1 MKPVSKE
8 EFLAILERQQKSGL
22 SIKDFCANEFYTVS
36 SFHYWKSKFGLSRS
50 YNNNTPEVPTDTL
63 APISINRP
71 VKTPATVS
79 GISTRK
85 SQGEIRIK
93 LPGGIQVSFI
103 GSAQAEIAMNLLNQI
118 CSRHVLPE

>member
-8 EFLAILERQQKSGL
+8 EFMAILERQQKSGL
-22 SIKDFCANEFYTVS
+22 SIKDFCANESYTVS
-36 SFHYWKSKFGLSRS
+36 SFHYWKSKFGLSRP
-50 YNNNTPEVPTDTL
+50 YNTNEAKLSTDTL

-71 VKTPATVS
+71 IKVPATVS
-79 GISTRK
+79 GTTSRN

-103 GSAQAEIAMNLLNQI
+103 GSAQAEIAINLLNQI

>member
-22 SIKDFCANEFYTVS
+22 SIKDFCANESYRVS
-36 SFHYWKSKFGLSRS
+36 SFHYWKSKFGLCRP
-50 YNNNTPEVPTDTL
+50 YNNNEQEKPAGTL
-63 APISINRP
+63 APISLNLP
-71 VKTPATVS
+71 VKIPVTVPDS
-79 GISTRK
+79 SPRN

-103 GSAQAEIAMNLLNQI
+103 GSAQSEIAINLLNQI
-118 CSRHVLPE
+118 CLRHVLPE

>member
-22 SIKDFCANEFYTVS
+22 SIKDFCENESYTVS

-50 YNNNTPEVPTDTL
+50 YNNNTPKAPTDTL
-63 APISINRP
+63 APISINLP
-71 VKTPATVS
+71 VKAPVTAPVS
-79 GISTRK
+79 SSRN

-103 GSAQAEIAMNLLNQI
+103 GSAQSEIAMNLLNQI

>member
-22 SIKDFCANEFYTVS
+22 SIKDFCANESYTVS

-50 YNNNTPEVPTDTL
+50 YNNNTSEAPTSTL
-63 APISINRP
+63 APISINLP
-71 VKTPATVS
+71 VKVPATVS
-79 GISTRK
+79 GTSPRN

-103 GSAQAEIAMNLLNQI
+103 GSAQTEIAINLLNQI